1 MGLVSNSIAYYI
13 LCQFNRPKVDI
24 PCQTPNYQI
33 LLIYDIY
40 NLNIS
45 RFQLSDIL
53 VFIADIPTLQIQY
66 FLSYCLLWKI

>member
-1 MGLVSNSIAYYI
+1 MRKPVISSEISSKFDGVPTTDTL
-13 LCQFNRPKVDI
+13 P
-24 PCQTPNYQI
+24 TPNYQI

-53 VFIADIPTLQIQY
+53 VFIAGIKGLDKDANQPRG
-66 FLSYCLLWKI
+66 FLRRLN